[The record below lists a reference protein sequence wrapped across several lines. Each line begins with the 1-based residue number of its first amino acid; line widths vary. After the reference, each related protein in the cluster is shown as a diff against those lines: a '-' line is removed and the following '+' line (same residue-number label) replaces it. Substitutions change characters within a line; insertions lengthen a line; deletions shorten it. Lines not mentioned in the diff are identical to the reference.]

1 MSKKNICAN
10 LSDLHGIWRVLKKV
24 KERKSKIKFSKIAPK
39 DDLLIVGIGDT
50 SFKTDKKA
58 VGGVL
63 LFLAISAMIKDLP
76 IYWKAKTISRVYHSS

>member
-1 MSKKNICAN
+1 MQ
-10 LSDLHGIWRVLKKV
+10 GKKV

-50 SFKTDKKA
+50 SFKTDKKT

-63 LFLAISAMIKDLP
+63 LFLANSVITRALP
-76 IYWKAKTISRVYHSS
+76 IYWKAKTITRVCHSSKDTAALNIS